1 MGDRQGDADQP
12 EERARNGIR
21 GPDAHSRGVRQIG
34 TRKPE
39 VRQVPAQMVDDH
51 AEQGQTRAQHRS
63 RRCRP
68 GRRSATGSFACSA
81 ERLKFRGESFCVQKA
96 ALRSENFANEAK
108 ILRAAY
114 CKLLKSLRGEIF
126 DFAVSNDFNGLR
138 AILFRAFL
146 SRPVQ
151 PGKSATRSICA
162 RRPTPQIAR
171 GRLRMTPLAAS
182 NAKREYFPVLG
193 IFKGLQGGKFPLPF
207 KAGSDGASP
216 RPRRRRQTAL
226 RRRRPQLSLAV
237 TSSLGVRHESL
248 VIKPAPTEP
257 FFKVAQIFF
266 FPN

>member
-1 MGDRQGDADQP
+1 M
-12 EERARNGIR
+12 
-21 GPDAHSRGVRQIG
+21 
-34 TRKPE
+34 
-39 VRQVPAQMVDDH
+39 
-51 AEQGQTRAQHRS
+51 
-63 RRCRP
+63 RP

-96 ALRSENFANEAK
+96 ALRSENLANEAK

-151 PGKSATRSICA
+151 PGKSAMRSIGA

-171 GRLRMTPLAAS
+171 GRLRVTPLAAS

-237 TSSLGVRHESL
+237 TSSLEVRHESL

-257 FFKVAQIFF
+257 FFKVAQISFF
-266 FPN
+266 QN